1 MIRTTRQTAKDG
13 VNGMDIQVN
22 GISKSFGREK
32 VLDNL
37 SLVAPAGEILG
48 LIGPSG
54 AGKTTLIRLING
66 SLRPDHGEIRIG
78 GHTVPDRGIQFQIG
92 YMPQEDAVYNDLSG
106 LDNLLFFGRLY
117 QVGTRLPSKA
127 MELLAWLG
135 LEQDARKLAGQY
147 SSGMRKRLSLAIALL
162 HDPPVLL
169 LDEPTVG
176 IDPVLRQLIWDR
188 FNELR
193 RQNKTL
199 LISTHVMDEAQRC
212 QRAALLY
219 QGRLIENDTVE
230 NLVGKAPDGRL
241 ETLFFRSVP
250 APKGGE
256 QA

>member
-1 MIRTTRQTAKDG
+1 
-13 VNGMDIQVN
+13 MDIEIE

-32 VLDNL
+32 VLDTL

-66 SLRPDHGEIRIG
+66 SLRPDQGAIRIG
-78 GHTVPDRGIQFQIG
+78 GFPVPDRRIQFKIG

-117 QVGTRLPSKA
+117 LVGSGLQRKA

-135 LEQDARKLAGQY
+135 LEQDAKKLVGQY

-176 IDPVLRQLIWDR
+176 IDPVLRQLIWER

-219 QGRLIENDTVE
+219 RGQLIENDTVA
-230 NLVGKAPDGRL
+230 NLLAKSPDGQL
-241 ETLFFRSVP
+241 ETLFFNTVA
-250 APKGGE
+250 APKAGDRS
-256 QA
+256 